1 MNLDDVVSL
10 EEAAESLGRSPEAFR
25 KAAQRGT
32 LEARHVGRQWITTR
46 DAAARYVASVQTR
59 RRVRRPP
66 RPT

>member
-10 EEAAESLGRSPEAFR
+10 EEAAEALGRSPEAFR

-46 DAAARYVASVQTR
+46 DAAARYVAGVQSR
-59 RRVRRPP
+59 RRLRRP
-66 RPT
+66 